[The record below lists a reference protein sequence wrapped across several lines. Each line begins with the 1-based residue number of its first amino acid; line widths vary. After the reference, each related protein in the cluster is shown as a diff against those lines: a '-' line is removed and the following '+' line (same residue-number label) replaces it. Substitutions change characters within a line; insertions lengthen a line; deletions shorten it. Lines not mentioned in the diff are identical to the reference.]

1 MDKLRGITYFVHTVN
16 GGGFTAAA
24 KALLVTP
31 AAVSKAIGLLE
42 RELGFQLL
50 HRTTRHLKL
59 TSEGATY
66 YEHCRNLLGSLSDVE
81 SALVGAHTRPRGKLT
96 IGMPPMV
103 ARYCI
108 MPALPTLL
116 AEYPDLEIRTTTVF
130 LASEMLLEGLD
141 IFFCVGQMVDSQLVA
156 RKVAQTRWVVC
167 ASAGYLAQA
176 GTPREPADL
185 ARHSCLIY
193 LRAGRLLDH
202 WRFQKD
208 GLEEVVSPK
217 SAVVSDDRD
226 ALLAAAA
233 AGAGIVRAPDLL
245 IHPLL
250 SSRQLV
256 PVLTDWQGPTA
267 PPIYVVYRK
276 SQRRSPKVQVF
287 ADWAIAVFDSL
298 RRKTKR

>member
-1 MDKLRGITYFVHTVN
+1 MDKLRGITYFVHTVS

-42 RELGFQLL
+42 RDLGFQLL

-59 TSEGATY
+59 TAEGATY
-66 YEHCRNLLGSLSDVE
+66 YEHCRNLLGSLNEVE
-81 SALVGAHTRPRGKLT
+81 SALAGAHARPRGKLT

-116 AEYPDLEIRTTTVF
+116 AEFPDLEIRTTTVF

-141 IFFCVGQMVDSQLVA
+141 ICFCVGQMVDSQLVA
-156 RKVAQTRWVVC
+156 RKVAQTRMVVC
-167 ASAGYLAQA
+167 ASRDYLARA

-185 ARHSCLIY
+185 NRHNCLIY
-193 LRAGRLLDH
+193 LRAGRLLDQ

-226 ALLAAAA
+226 ALLAAAV

-256 PVLTDWQGPTA
+256 PVLTNWQGPAA

-287 ADWAIAVFDSL
+287 VDWAVAVFDSL
-298 RRKTKR
+298 RRTTKQ